1 MAEEYGRRSERQ
13 RLGLEALPPE
23 DGGGTLAELFEW
35 WLEKFSKG
43 SPSHDGTVYAI
54 KKHFLGSE
62 LASLP
67 LVAITPQRIESLLLE
82 KSREGLA
89 PQTVNHLRGYLSR
102 AFNAA
107 RKTGRFPGAN
117 PIAGVAKRKVPRR
130 MPDFLRAEEVPLVL
144 KELPARWLPLF
155 ATAVYTGLRKGELAG
170 LRKTDVD
177 LSARLLTVA
186 RSYDRE
192 TTKGGHADRIPIA
205 AELVPYLERAIKSSP
220 SEFVFPAS
228 DGSMLRKDTGLEH
241 VLRRALGRAGIV
253 TGWRHVCR
261 RKGCDHVEKG
271 PDAAL
276 RRCPADGRKLWP
288 KPDVRPIRFHDVRHS
303 TASLL
308 MMAGANPAAVQRIM
322 RHSDPKITTEVYGHL
337 APEYLRAEVDR
348 LTFGSFTSPEEP
360 AQAEA
365 QVVNLGS
372 FVPVV
377 SPNRARLREEPD
389 SAEGNPSES
398 EASSKSGRR
407 DSNPRPRAWEARA
420 LPTELLPHWFQIGRR
435 SS

>member
-1 MAEEYGRRSERQ
+1 
-13 RLGLEALPPE
+13 
-23 DGGGTLAELFEW
+23 
-35 WLEKFSKG
+35 
-43 SPSHDGTVYAI
+43 
-54 KKHFLGSE
+54 
-62 LASLP
+62 
-67 LVAITPQRIESLLLE
+67 
-82 KSREGLA
+82 
-89 PQTVNHLRGYLSR
+89 
-102 AFNAA
+102 
-107 RKTGRFPGAN
+107 
-117 PIAGVAKRKVPRR
+117 

-261 RKGCDHVEKG
+261 RKGRGHVEKG

-288 KPDVRPIRFHDVRHS
+288 KPDVRPIRFHDVRHY
-303 TASLL
+303 AER
-308 MMAGANPAAVQRIM
+308 RIM
-322 RHSDPKITTEVYGHL
+322 PTHQSEG
-337 APEYLRAEVDR
+337 
-348 LTFGSFTSPEEP
+348 G
-360 AQAEA
+360 
-365 QVVNLGS
+365 
-372 FVPVV
+372 PVV
-377 SPNRARLREEPD
+377 S
-389 SAEGNPSES
+389 EGLTAP
-398 EASSKSGRR
+398 
-407 DSNPRPRAWEARA
+407 A
-420 LPTELLPHWFQIGRR
+420 LPHAA
-435 SS
+435 